1 MLTFEERGGEV
12 RECRWFYAL
21 VGLAVVRVRQEKD
34 WKSACVVIMCITALE
49 KWIVIALQF
58 AVRIGLVVVVVV
70 GLALMLRCWYKK
82 SREAVG
88 EAAGEAEEEAEEEAA
103 EEEEAEPVAAE
114 EEAAEPEAEGPEAA
128 EEEAAEPNL
137 QDDYDDNIEDAAPAQ
152 PQEAAVVVA
161 EEVPQVRVRKQTRIH
176 NVNSGTRATGWS
188 LGDLHK

>member
-128 EEEAAEPNL
+128 EEEAAPALPLEQVGVGAGGDGN
-137 QDDYDDNIEDAAPAQ
+137 DAIFVRRVSTRVKTSAEIINI
-152 PQEAAVVVA
+152 A
-161 EEVPQVRVRKQTRIH
+161 EMQGWRVNGFQQGR
-176 NVNSGTRATGWS
+176 NN
-188 LGDLHK
+188 